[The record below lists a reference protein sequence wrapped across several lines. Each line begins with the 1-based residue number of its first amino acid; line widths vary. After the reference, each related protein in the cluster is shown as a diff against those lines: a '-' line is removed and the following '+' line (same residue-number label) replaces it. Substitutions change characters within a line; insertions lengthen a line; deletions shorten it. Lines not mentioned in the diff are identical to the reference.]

1 MGDEGGVVTHRPNPG
16 LYRDVKPQVAVI
28 DSRYQAEI
36 DKTMARAE
44 KAWQQATA
52 ALAKAVRRADK
63 RAGDLEA
70 RRLLKEAEQA
80 VGERLAELR
89 DVQRLMEQPVRGNNW
104 SGAGSVRFVP
114 KGHRG
119 L

>member
-1 MGDEGGVVTHRPNPG
+1 MTHRPNPG
-16 LYRDVKPQVAVI
+16 LYREGPRQQVMI
-28 DSRYQAEI
+28 DPRYQAEV
-36 DKTMARAE
+36 DKTLARAE
-44 KAWQQATA
+44 KAWRQATA
-52 ALAKAVRRADK
+52 ALAKATRRAQKHTADI
-63 RAGDLEA
+63 EA
-70 RRLLKEAEQA
+70 RSRLREAEDA
-80 VGERLAELR
+80 VARRLAELR